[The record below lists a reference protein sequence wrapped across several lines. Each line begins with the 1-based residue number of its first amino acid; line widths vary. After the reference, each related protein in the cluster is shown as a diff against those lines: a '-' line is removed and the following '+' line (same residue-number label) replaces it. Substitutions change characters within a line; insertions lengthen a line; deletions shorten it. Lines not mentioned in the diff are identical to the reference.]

1 MAVDDPSDGAIRQGE
16 PPYRSDRA
24 RQAWATLGDQK
35 ACATRSMAITILL
48 VGISQLLFLAWFGT
62 MLFFVPG
69 FERDLLELKLKL
81 PYVTELTIAGSRWA
95 VKYWYVAVAGLLFPG
110 LSMSGA
116 ISYLVRHR
124 VGTGMWSVIWFGFLI
139 GFPLIGHL
147 LVWMSLFLP
156 QL

>member
-1 MAVDDPSDGAIRQGE
+1 MMPDDPNEDAIREGE
-16 PPYRSDRA
+16 PPYFGNTTRVADARTSDKMR
-24 RQAWATLGDQK
+24 TGDSNG
-35 ACATRSMAITILL
+35 CSIAITILL

-62 MLFFVPG
+62 MLFLVPG
-69 FERDLLELKLKL
+69 FERDFLDLKLKL
-81 PYVTELTIAGSRWA
+81 PYVTEMSIAGSRWT
-95 VKYWYVAVAGLLFPG
+95 VKYWYAAITGIA
-110 LSMSGA
+110 MSGA

-124 VGTGMWSVIWFGFLI
+124 VGNGMWSVIWVGFLI